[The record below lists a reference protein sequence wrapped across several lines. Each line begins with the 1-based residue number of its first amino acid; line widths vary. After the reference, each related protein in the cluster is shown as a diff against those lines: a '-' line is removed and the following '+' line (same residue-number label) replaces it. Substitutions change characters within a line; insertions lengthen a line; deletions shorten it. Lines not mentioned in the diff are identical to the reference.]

1 MSQKY
6 YKVVTTAN
14 QSLGLRRNPTILTF
28 PVHRW
33 VKSPTVSVGKTDQG
47 GVWVAQGLSQA
58 RGLSRYMLK
67 KYNQETKIYE
77 TQIGKILY
85 ENSYRVKTTK
95 VKLIKE
101 IK

>member
-1 MSQKY
+1 MAY
-6 YKVVTTAN
+6 FKVVTIN
-14 QSLGLRRNPTILTF
+14 NKSLGLRRNPTILTF

-33 VKSPTVSVGKTDQG
+33 VKSPTVSVGKADQG

-58 RGLSRYMLK
+58 KSLAKYMKK

-77 TQIGKILY
+77 TEVGKILY
-85 ENSYRVKTTK
+85 QNSYRLKTTK